1 MDVTA
6 ILNMTMDV
14 VFMNKETTYSE
25 CFETTLSIR
34 VDVSSDDHNKVKGL
48 LKEKVNKLLEEILN
62 SEYEHGEAESAI
74 GITWKKD
81 F

>member
-1 MDVTA
+1 
-6 ILNMTMDV
+6 MT
-14 VFMNKETTYSE
+14 KQSTYSE

-34 VDVSSDDHNKVKGL
+34 VEVCSDNASKVKVL
-48 LKEKVNKLLEEILN
+48 LKEKVHRLLEEILN
-62 SEYEHGEAESAI
+62 AEYEHGEAESVS

>member
-1 MDVTA
+1 MSKQ
-6 ILNMTMDV
+6 MS
-14 VFMNKETTYSE
+14 YSE

-34 VDVSSDDHNKVKGL
+34 VEVSSDDPIKVKAL
-48 LKEKVNKLLEEILN
+48 LKAKVHRLLEEMLN
-62 SEYEHGEAESAI
+62 TEYEYGEAESAH

>member
-1 MDVTA
+1 MKT
-6 ILNMTMDV
+6 
-14 VFMNKETTYSE
+14 KYSE

-34 VDVSSDDHNKVKGL
+34 VDVSSDDPNKVKRL
-48 LKEKVNKLLEEILN
+48 LREKVDKLLEEILDN
-62 SEYEHGEAESAI
+62 EYEHGEAESAI

>member
-1 MDVTA
+1 MAKT
-6 ILNMTMDV
+6 IQ
-14 VFMNKETTYSE
+14 YSE

-34 VDVSSDDHNKVKGL
+34 VEVRSDNPNKVKGL
-48 LKEKVNKLLEEILN
+48 LRNKVNKLLEEVLN
-62 SEYEHGEAESAI
+62 NEYENGEAESVR